1 MKKSNNNNWTKPQVM
16 GILNLTPDSFYD
28 GDSYKDNKQAL
39 LQVEKMLKEGAS
51 SIDIGGYSS
60 RPNAK
65 HISEKE
71 ELKRILPAIKSIIK
85 TFPKIQ
91 VSVDTFR
98 SEVARQT
105 VLEGAT
111 MINDISGG
119 TMDKKMFTTIAAI
132 KVPYVLMH
140 MQGTPQTMQDNP
152 NYTNVTDT
160 VYQFFKNKTEEL
172 YNLGVQDV
180 ILDVGFGFG
189 KTLVQNYELLQNL
202 SKFKKLGFPL
212 LVGVSRKSMLYKLLN
227 STPDKMLNATT
238 IAHTIALQNGASIL
252 RAHDVKEAVEVV
264 EVSEMMRKID
274 KTVLLKE
281 KKTRNN

>member
-1 MKKSNNNNWTKPQVM
+1 MKMKKSNNNNWTKPQVM

-28 GDSYKDNKQAL
+28 GDSYKDNNQAL

-60 RPNAK
+60 RPKAK

-71 ELKRILPAIKSIIK
+71 ELERILPTIKSIIK

-189 KTLVQNYELLQNL
+189 KTLAQNYELLQNL

-264 EVSEMMRKID
+264 EILEMMRKID

-281 KKTRNN
+281 KKT

>member
-1 MKKSNNNNWTKPQVM
+1 MKMKKSNNNNWTKPQVM

-60 RPNAK
+60 RPKAK

-71 ELKRILPAIKSIIK
+71 ELERILPTIKSIIK

-189 KTLVQNYELLQNL
+189 KTLAQNYELLQNL

-252 RAHDVKEAVEVV
+252 RAHDVKEAVEVI
-264 EVSEMMRKID
+264 EISEMMRK
-274 KTVLLKE
+274 
-281 KKTRNN
+281 

>member
-28 GDSYKDNKQAL
+28 GDSYKDNNQAL
-39 LQVEKMLKEGAS
+39 LQVEKMLKEGAA

-119 TMDKKMFTTIAAI
+119 TMDKKMFATIAAM

-160 VYQFFKNKTEEL
+160 VYQFFKNKTEKL

-189 KTLVQNYELLQNL
+189 KTLAQNYELLQNL

-238 IAHTIALQNGASIL
+238 VAHTIALQNGASIL

-264 EVSEMMRKID
+264 EISEMMRKID
-274 KTVLLKE
+274 KTALLKE
-281 KKTRNN
+281 KKT